1 MGVHMLFSS
10 WMHDLHVC
18 VYVLVQA
25 FSCVCG
31 LQSDENQQGEDGTD
45 RLHGSS
51 GTAQG
56 STLLSREPWSTY

>member
-1 MGVHMLFSS
+1 MGVCMLFFFING
-10 WMHDLHVC
+10 MTCVC
-18 VYVLVQA
+18 VCLCVCLSKA

-31 LQSDENQQGEDGTD
+31 LQSDEDQQGDDGTE

-56 STLLSREPWSTY
+56 STLLSGEL